1 MTLIGGKQIRGKWA
15 IFTDDWLT
23 VWQKLI
29 SAVNYYRPKIREVN
43 GGNVHLIIA
52 SCWSTK
58 DIDYF
63 INQIE
68 HNLPSGEIYDA
79 CDLQE
84 FLQDI
89 LYNATK
95 DLKDIKESV
104 ECSLLILETNTNTLW
119 ATEEYSIFRVNPN
132 TEIIFWSAEQG
143 YHSLRERYP
152 DRDFFYWFCEAVDS
166 DEYCKSPVYVYHDNN
181 ITSILDLNLYEDKND
196 DNPGQD
202 WNYWMTYGFTG
213 WEAEV
218 LW

>member
-1 MTLIGGKQIRGKWA
+1 MTLIGGKQIRDKWA
-15 IFTDDWLT
+15 IFADDWLT
-23 VWQKLI
+23 VWQKLM
-29 SAVNYYRPKIREVN
+29 SAVSYYRPKIREIN
-43 GGNVHLIIA
+43 WGNVHLIIA

-68 HNLPSGEIYDA
+68 HNLPSWEIYDT

-84 FLQDI
+84 LLQTI
-89 LYNATK
+89 LYDATK
-95 DLKDIKESV
+95 DLKEIKESV

-119 ATEEYSIFRVNPN
+119 ATEEYSIFRVNPG

-152 DRDFFYWFCEAVDS
+152 DGDFFYRFTDAVDS
-166 DEYCKSPVYVYHDNN
+166 DEYCKLPVYVYYDNG
-181 ITSILDLNLYEDKND
+181 ISPLTDLNLYEEKDEGENR
-196 DNPGQD
+196 NHR
-202 WNYWMTYGFTG
+202 MTYGFTG
-213 WEAEV
+213 WETEV